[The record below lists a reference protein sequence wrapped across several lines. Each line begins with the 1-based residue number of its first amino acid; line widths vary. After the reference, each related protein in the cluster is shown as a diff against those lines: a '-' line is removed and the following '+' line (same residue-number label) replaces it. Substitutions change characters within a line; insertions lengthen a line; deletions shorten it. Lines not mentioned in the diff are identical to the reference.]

1 MVAAQSA
8 FDRGFATMPL
18 IAILRGIHPSEVL
31 SVADALMD
39 AGIKLIEVPLNSV
52 EAFTSIKLL
61 VNHCADDVVVG
72 AGTVLE
78 KVEVNRLRDIGAKLM
93 VTPNVDSAL
102 IDAGNAAGLVTVTGC
117 MTPSEILLALRHG
130 AAAIKIFP
138 ASRLGPSYAKDIK
151 AVLPTGTRLVAVGG
165 VGQDEMESY
174 HTGGYDGFGFGSC
187 LYVPGRNADQ
197 VADIA
202 KQLCD
207 KWSRLHGD

>member
-1 MVAAQSA
+1 MVAALTA
-8 FDRGFATMPL
+8 FDRVFAMMPV
-18 IAILRGIHPSEVL
+18 IAILRGIQPSEVL
-31 SVADALMD
+31 SVAEALVD

-52 EAFTSIKLL
+52 EAFTSIELL
-61 VNHCADDVVVG
+61 VKQYADDVVVG

-78 KVEVNRLRDIGAKLM
+78 KAEVNRLRDIGAKLM

-117 MTPSEILLALRHG
+117 MTPSETLLALRHG

-138 ASRLGPSYAKDIK
+138 AGRLGAGYAKDIK

-165 VGQDEMESY
+165 VGKDEMALY
-174 HTGGYDGFGFGSC
+174 QTGGYDGFGFGSS

-197 VADIA
+197 VSDIA

-207 KWSRLHGD
+207 EWSRLHGA